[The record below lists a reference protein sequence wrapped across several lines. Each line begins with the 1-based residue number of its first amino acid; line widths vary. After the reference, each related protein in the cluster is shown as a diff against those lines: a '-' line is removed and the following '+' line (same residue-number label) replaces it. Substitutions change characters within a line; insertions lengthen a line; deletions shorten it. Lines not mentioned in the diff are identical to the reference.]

1 MTQRTKP
8 KHWWPSPA
16 KLNLFLH
23 INGQN
28 EKGYHLLQTLFQLVD
43 IGDQLA
49 FEVTN
54 DGIITLET
62 ALEGVAQQDN
72 LIFKAAKQLQQRS
85 GSTLGCNIWLDK
97 QLPMGG
103 GIGGGSSNAATT
115 LVALNAL
122 WKTHLS
128 FSELADLGLALGA
141 DVPIFVHGKTAFAEG
156 VGEKITPT
164 ELSSPY
170 YLIVFPNCHVSTA
183 EIFAADDLVR
193 NSAKIEWQDYK
204 FAKTRNDC
212 QKLVCDRYPKVAN
225 LLRQLLEYAP
235 SRMTGTGACLFSVFD
250 TIEQAEQV
258 KRILPE
264 DCQAFV
270 AKGINTSPL
279 HEYLAKMQLTSA

>member
-1 MTQRTKP
+1 MTQSEKP
-8 KHWWPSPA
+8 KQWWPSPA

-23 INGQN
+23 ITGQN
-28 EKGYHLLQTLFQLVD
+28 EKGYHLLQSLFQLVD

-49 FEVTN
+49 FETTD
-54 DGIITLET
+54 DGIISLKTPLD
-62 ALEGVAQQDN
+62 GVAEQDN
-72 LIFKAAKQLQQRS
+72 LVYKAAEKLQQHS
-85 GSTLGCNIWLDK
+85 GNPLGCNIWLDK
-97 QLPMGG
+97 KLPMGG

-122 WKTHLS
+122 WNTQLS
-128 FSELADLGLALGA
+128 LSELAEIGLTLGA
-141 DVPIFVHGKTAFAEG
+141 DVPIFIHGKTAFAEG

-164 ELSSPY
+164 ELPSPF

-183 EIFAADDLVR
+183 EIFAADDLIR
-193 NSAKIEWQDYK
+193 NSAKIQWQDYE
-204 FAKTRNDC
+204 FTKTRNDC

-250 TIEQAEQV
+250 TFDQAEQV

>member
-1 MTQRTKP
+1 M
-8 KHWWPSPA
+8 SDY
-16 KLNLFLH
+16 
-23 INGQN
+23 
-28 EKGYHLLQTLFQLVD
+28 KG
-43 IGDQLA
+43 
-49 FEVTN
+49 
-54 DGIITLET
+54 
-62 ALEGVAQQDN
+62 
-72 LIFKAAKQLQQRS
+72 
-85 GSTLGCNIWLDK
+85 
-97 QLPMGG
+97 
-103 GIGGGSSNAATT
+103 
-115 LVALNAL
+115 
-122 WKTHLS
+122 
-128 FSELADLGLALGA
+128 
-141 DVPIFVHGKTAFAEG
+141 
-156 VGEKITPT
+156 
-164 ELSSPY
+164 
-170 YLIVFPNCHVSTA
+170 
-183 EIFAADDLVR
+183 IFAADDLVR